1 MGKRSLGTLLE
12 LGSEGDMGIGDMAQL
27 YAVYPYASAW
37 KRVAQDFMPAADIL
51 LRMSS
56 DVLVGSKPSSCS
68 PGQCTRLQQITDY
81 MLMKKTMRLCVAVLL
96 VAAAALLV
104 VYRAVNRVPS
114 ADLPQYE
121 QVYRIFEDGGCLS
134 CHSADPELPFYT
146 KLPVAGKIVMK
157 DVDSGYRAYDI
168 RPFMDALKVNGEVSE
183 VDLAKIEKVV
193 LDDRMPMPKY
203 YLVHWG
209 SSLTAA
215 KRDIVLD
222 WIRNER
228 IAMHSDALPEN
239 RAAEPVR
246 PIDQVVEVDAAKAE
260 LGFAL
265 FHDPRLSVDNTVSC
279 ATCHALETAGVDN
292 HQYSHGVDDQLG
304 GVNAPTVYNAV
315 YNFVQFWDGRAK
327 TLADQAAG
335 PPLNPV
341 EMASPSFDDII
352 AKLEADKSFAKAFKA
367 VYPEGITEATITD
380 AIEEFERTLI
390 TPNSRFD
397 KWLRGDDSAITADE
411 LEGYDLFKKYDC
423 ATCHVG
429 KNLGGQSYELMGL
442 RRHYFADRGM
452 ELTIED
458 NGRYKETQLER
469 DRHRFKVPG
478 LRNVEHTWP
487 YYHDGTR
494 ETLED
499 AVRDMGRYQSGV
511 ELADAEVN
519 KITAFLKTLTGEYQ
533 GKLLTNDTSRDVIHD
548 HDHEH

>member
-1 MGKRSLGTLLE
+1 
-12 LGSEGDMGIGDMAQL
+12 
-27 YAVYPYASAW
+27 
-37 KRVAQDFMPAADIL
+37 
-51 LRMSS
+51 
-56 DVLVGSKPSSCS
+56 
-68 PGQCTRLQQITDY
+68 
-81 MLMKKTMRLCVAVLL
+81 MKKLIRWCAVLLL
-96 VAAAALLV
+96 VAAAVMVV

-121 QVYRIFEDGGCLS
+121 QVYKIFEDGGCLS
-134 CHSADPELPFYT
+134 CHSSDPELPFYAE
-146 KLPVAGKIVMK
+146 LPVAGKIVMQ
-157 DVDSGYRAYDI
+157 DIDSGYRAYDM
-168 RPFMDALKVNGEVSE
+168 RPFMESLKADGEFSA

-209 SSLTAA
+209 SSLTPA
-215 KRDIVLD
+215 KRQIVLD
-222 WIRNER
+222 WIRKER
-228 IAMHSDALPEN
+228 IEMYADGLPED

-246 PIDQVVEVDAAKAE
+246 PIDKYIEVDPAKVA

-292 HQYSHGVDDQLG
+292 HQYSHGVNDQLG

-315 YNFVQFWDGRAK
+315 YNFVQFWDGRAA
-327 TLADQAAG
+327 TLAAQAAG

-352 AKLEADKSFAKAFKA
+352 AKLQADKDFSKVFKA
-367 VYPEGITEATITD
+367 VYPDGLTEANITD

-397 KWLRGDDSAITADE
+397 KWLLGDDSALTADE
-411 LEGYDLFKKYDC
+411 LEGYELFKQYDC

-429 KNLGGQSYELMGL
+429 QNLGGQSYELMGL
-442 RRHYFADRGM
+442 RKHYFADRGL
-452 ELTIED
+452 ELTVED
-458 NGRYKETQLER
+458 NGRFKETQAER

-494 ETLED
+494 ETLEE
-499 AVRDMGRYQSGV
+499 AVRDMGIYQSGV
-511 ELADAEVN
+511 ELTSDEVD

-533 GKLLTNDTSRDVIHD
+533 GKLLTNNTSRDVIHD

>member
-1 MGKRSLGTLLE
+1 
-12 LGSEGDMGIGDMAQL
+12 
-27 YAVYPYASAW
+27 
-37 KRVAQDFMPAADIL
+37 
-51 LRMSS
+51 
-56 DVLVGSKPSSCS
+56 
-68 PGQCTRLQQITDY
+68 

-228 IAMHSDALPEN
+228 IVMHSDALPEN

-246 PIDQVVEVDAAKAE
+246 PIDQTVEVDEAKAE

-411 LEGYDLFKKYDC
+411 LEGYELFKKYDC

-452 ELTIED
+452 ELTVED
-458 NGRYKETQLER
+458 NGRYKETQHER

>member
-1 MGKRSLGTLLE
+1 
-12 LGSEGDMGIGDMAQL
+12 
-27 YAVYPYASAW
+27 
-37 KRVAQDFMPAADIL
+37 
-51 LRMSS
+51 
-56 DVLVGSKPSSCS
+56 
-68 PGQCTRLQQITDY
+68 
-81 MLMKKTMRLCVAVLL
+81 MKKTFKWMLCLLL
-96 VAAAALLV
+96 VAAAAMTLAYRLV
-104 VYRAVNRVPS
+104 NQLPS
-114 ADLPQYE
+114 SDLPANI
-121 QVYRIFEDGGCLS
+121 QVLEIFEDGGCLS
-134 CHSADPELPFYT
+134 CHSADPDVPFYA

-157 DVDSGYRAYDI
+157 DIDSGYRAFDVE
-168 RPFMDALKVNGEVSE
+168 PFMEALAVDGEVSP

-209 SSLTAA
+209 SSLTDA
-215 KRDIVLD
+215 KRSVVLS
-222 WIRNER
+222 WIRDR
-228 IAMHSDALPEN
+228 RAAMYDDGLTGD

-246 PIDQVVEVDAAKAE
+246 PIDLDVQVDEAKAA

-279 ATCHALETAGVDN
+279 ASCHALETAGVDN

-341 EMASPSFDDII
+341 EMASPSFDAII
-352 AKLEADKSFAKAFKA
+352 AKLKADKAFAKAFDK
-367 VYPEGITEATITD
+367 VYPDGLTEANITD

-411 LEGYDLFKKYDC
+411 LAGYELFKTYDC

-429 KNLGGQSYELMGL
+429 PNLGGLSYELMGL
-442 RRHYFADRGM
+442 RKHYFADRGM
-452 ELTIED
+452 ELTNED
-458 NGRYKETQLER
+458 NGRYKETQQER

-494 ETLED
+494 HTLEE
-499 AVRDMGRYQSGV
+499 AVRDMAIYQSGV
-511 ELADAEVN
+511 ELSDAE
-519 KITAFLKTLTGEYQ
+519 IDQISSFLKTLTGEYN
-533 GKLLTNDTSRDVIHD
+533 GVPVTSNNSRDDIHG
-548 HDHEH
+548 H